1 MKFFETSKYH
11 SFKKST
17 YITLRWIGIIGQ
29 LIAVNFVYLFLNSS
43 FEFITSNLVIFLGIL
58 SNLYLIFIYKK
69 TQLSDR
75 SAFIFLLI
83 DILQL
88 GVLLYLSG
96 GITNPFVIFI
106 LIPSVFSS
114 SNLSLRTNT
123 LLVILT
129 IIIIVFLTFNYQ
141 DLPINLNSDFHNN
154 HYFYYSIPVSLIIAL
169 VFLNYFAMTFGTQS
183 RLRKEAL
190 GKMEEVMAKE
200 HELLSLGGQAAAAA
214 HSLGT
219 PLSTITIISHDLM
232 KQFKGQK
239 DIEKDIELLI
249 PIRDNITVFSIGD
262 EHKII
267 EKDNFTEIIW
277 KNNSFLDLFKQSSLQ
292 DYSKGVIDS
301 SNNLFIRFLSWI
313 RVNFFYPDARL
324 SNLNKIESFLI
335 DYIERKDI
343 NLMITTSPPHSIQLL
358 GKRIKNVINLKGKI
372 IQIKNIQKNQYVGY
386 NRTYKTKTKI
396 KVAIIGLGY
405 EDGIPRSL
413 SNKGYVY
420 FKKNRF
426 KIIGRISMDTFTV
439 DISKSSHD
447 LNIGMYLDIIN
458 DQHKIDKFA
467 KLCKT
472 IPNEIMTSIGK
483 RVYRKYE

>member
-29 LIAVNFVYLFLNSS
+29 LVAVNFVYFFLN
-43 FEFITSNLVIFLGIL
+43 FNFDFVTSNLIIFLGIL

-75 SAFIFLLI
+75 SAFLFLFI

-88 GVLLYLSG
+88 GILLYLSG

-114 SNLSLRTNT
+114 SNLSFRTNT

-129 IIIIVFLTFNYQ
+129 IIIILFLTFYYE

-154 HYFYYSIPVSLIIAL
+154 HYFYYSIPVSLLIAL

-219 PLSTITIISHDLM
+219 PLSTITIITHDLM

-239 DIEKDIELLI
+239 DLEKDIELLNSQVERCNEI
-249 PIRDNITVFSIGD
+249 LKRLTLNPVEEDEFIDKDISIRDYLNEILTSFKEISKKNFIFNFD
-262 EHKII
+262 QDSNPKII
-267 EKDNFTEIIW
+267 SKSIEIVYGLRNFIGNANKFAE
-277 KNNSFLDLFKQSSLQ
+277 NNIF
-292 DYSKGVIDS
+292 
-301 SNNLFIRFLSWI
+301 
-313 RVNFFYPDARL
+313 
-324 SNLNKIESFLI
+324 
-335 DYIERKDI
+335 
-343 NLMITTSPPHSIQLL
+343 
-358 GKRIKNVINLKGKI
+358 INLKSDSEITEITIEDDGIGYPRDIISKI
-372 IQIKNIQKNQYVGY
+372 GEPYLKSNYSKD
-386 NRTYKTKTKI
+386 KTKE
-396 KVAIIGLGY
+396 GLGL
-405 EDGIPRSL
+405 GL
-413 SNKGYVY
+413 
-420 FKKNRF
+420 F
-426 KIIGRISMDTFTV
+426 
-439 DISKSSHD
+439 
-447 LNIGMYLDIIN
+447 
-458 DQHKIDKFA
+458 
-467 KLCKT
+467 
-472 IPNEIMTSIGK
+472 IGK
-483 RVYRKYE
+483 TLLEKNFASVNCRNSKTRGGAEIIIRWMNKELFNI